1 MSSTPSTGCG
11 YLADVRPGAHY
22 AANMR
27 KLVVVMVAL
36 LGLVFLVGCGS
47 DESADQ
53 AGGSPGA
60 LTGPAPAVAP
70 GFREGAPAKDSPAPT
85 DQSNRKEVI
94 TGSVDVTSD
103 DPIAAATT
111 VAEQVSAVDGRI
123 DSRMEQPGT
132 DKRAAR
138 AVLTVRVPADKTDA
152 FITGLGGV
160 GTVTRVSTNRDDV
173 TMQWQDLDARIR
185 ALQAS
190 VDRLKALITG
200 ATNTADLI
208 AAEEALSSRQGE
220 LDSLTAQKRSLD
232 DQVSLSTLTITLTAD
247 DKHAPGDPDNF
258 WDGIV
263 SGWNSLV
270 DWLQDAVVFAGKA
283 VPWLGFLA
291 VIGGLLY
298 AALRFLRGR
307 RRTAAHAP
315 AAPAA
320 TTPPPAAPATTAPA
334 TTAPATTAP
343 ETTASGTTGSATPAA
358 SEKETP
364 GAHSA
369 GDDQTEQ
376 P

>member
-1 MSSTPSTGCG
+1 
-11 YLADVRPGAHY
+11 
-22 AANMR
+22 MR
-27 KLVVVMVAL
+27 KLVVVMIAL
-36 LGLVFLVGCGS
+36 LGLVFLVGCGDDDS
-47 DESADQ
+47 EDH
-53 AGGSPGA
+53 AGKASSPTVMG
-60 LTGPAPAVAP
+60 GPAPATVP
-70 GFREGAPAKDSPAPT
+70 GFREGAPQQDRPAPT

-94 TGSVDVTSD
+94 TGSVDVTSG
-103 DPIAAATT
+103 DPIAAAAT
-111 VAEQVSAVDGRI
+111 VTEQVRAVDGRI
-123 DSRMEQPGT
+123 DSRTEQPGT
-132 DKRAAR
+132 DKRTAR
-138 AVLTVRVPADKTDA
+138 AVLSVRVPADKTDA

-232 DQVSLSTLTITLTAD
+232 DQVALSTLTITLTAD
-247 DKHAPGDPDNF
+247 EKNAPGDPDNF

-263 SGWNSLV
+263 SGWHSLI
-270 DWLQDAVVFAGKA
+270 DWLQDAIVFLGKA

-298 AALRFLRGR
+298 AALRLLRGR
-307 RRTAAHAP
+307 RRAGTH
-315 AAPAA
+315 
-320 TTPPPAAPATTAPA
+320 TPAAPATTTTPPAAPS
-334 TTAPATTAP
+334 TAASGAAAAGTGAVASGAG
-343 ETTASGTTGSATPAA
+343 ASGTTEPPA

>member
-1 MSSTPSTGCG
+1 
-11 YLADVRPGAHY
+11 
-22 AANMR
+22 MR
-27 KLVVVMVAL
+27 KIAVVMIAL
-36 LGLVFLVGCGS
+36 LGLLLLAGCGG

-53 AGGSPGA
+53 AGRASAPTVMG
-60 LTGPAPAVAP
+60 GPAPAIAP
-70 GFREGAPAKDSPAPT
+70 GFREGAPQKDSPAP

-94 TGSVDVTSD
+94 TGSVDVTAG
-103 DPIAAATT
+103 DPIAAAAT
-111 VAEQVSAVDGRI
+111 VTDQVRAVNGRI
-123 DSRMEQPGT
+123 DSRTEQPGT
-132 DKRAAR
+132 DKRTAR
-138 AVLTVRVPADKTDA
+138 AVLSVRVPADSTDA

-270 DWLQDAVVFAGKA
+270 DWLHDAVVFAGKA

-307 RRTAAHAP
+307 RARATT
-315 AAPAA
+315 PAA
-320 TTPPPAAPATTAPA
+320 TTPATTASATAEPA
-334 TTAPATTAP
+334 TA
-343 ETTASGTTGSATPAA
+343 GPAA
-358 SEKETP
+358 ATSPSAPTREAGKETS

>member
-1 MSSTPSTGCG
+1 
-11 YLADVRPGAHY
+11 
-22 AANMR
+22 MR

-36 LGLVFLVGCGS
+36 LGLLFLAGCGGDGS
-47 DESADQ
+47 ESALVSGPTV
-53 AGGSPGA
+53 GGA
-60 LTGPAPAVAP
+60 PAPAVAP
-70 GFREGAPAKDSPAPT
+70 GFREGAPQKDSPAPT

-94 TGSVDVTSD
+94 TGSIDVTSD
-103 DPIAAATT
+103 DPIAAAAT
-111 VAEQVSAVDGRI
+111 VTEQVRAVDGRI
-123 DSRMEQPGT
+123 DSRTEQPGT
-132 DKRAAR
+132 EKRAAR
-138 AVLTVRVPADKTDA
+138 AVLSVRVPADKTDA

-160 GTVTRVSTNRDDV
+160 GTVTRVSTDRDDV
-173 TMQWQDLDARIR
+173 TMQWQDLDARIK

-232 DQVSLSTLTITLTAD
+232 DQVALSTLTITLTAD
-247 DKHAPGDPDNF
+247 NKNAPGDPDNF

-263 SGWNSLV
+263 AGWHSLI
-270 DWLQDAVVFAGKA
+270 DWLQDAIVFLGKA
-283 VPWLGFLA
+283 LPWLGFLA
-291 VIGGLLY
+291 VVGGLLY
-298 AALRFLRGR
+298 AALRLLR
-307 RRTAAHAP
+307 RRRRAGTHAP

-320 TTPPPAAPATTAPA
+320 TTPPPAAASSSEAD
-334 TTAPATTAP
+334 
-343 ETTASGTTGSATPAA
+343 ASGTTEPPA